1 MRRKIYY
8 QYFTNITHSTCPD
21 CLAWHGKIAKSQNT
35 FPDRQDGCER
45 QILTFD
51 KEKLD
56 YHRDQERLMRQLAQD
71 ELARRSLFAE
81 ATNAIGNDN
90 EKAVDLFRQAAQ
102 IDLYL
107 PDVVRFVEEKG
118 SVLNED
124 DTLRERLR
132 AVFTRA
138 YSDKF
143 GRPRYERL
151 AEGMRIAR
159 EQDGIR
165 RIKELLP

>member
-1 MRRKIYY
+1 MRRKTYY
-8 QYFTNITHSTCPD
+8 QYYTNITYSTCPD
-21 CLAWHGKIAKSQNT
+21 CLAWHGRIAKSPNA
-35 FPDRQDGCER
+35 FPNRQDGCER
-45 QILTFD
+45 RILTFD
-51 KEKLD
+51 KETLD
-56 YHRDQERLMRQLAQD
+56 HHRDQERLMRQLAQD
-71 ELARRSLFAE
+71 ELARRALFAE
-81 ATNAIGNDN
+81 ATDALGIDN
-90 EKAVDLFRQAAQ
+90 EQAVDLFHQAAQ

-107 PDVVRFVEEKG
+107 PDVVRLVQEKG

-132 AVFTRA
+132 TVFIRA

-159 EQDGIR
+159 EQNGIR
-165 RIKELLP
+165 RIKELLT